1 MKLLRRMYNIIKYG
15 VGERARE
22 KKRADKQYKK
32 EAAFQSDRWDQREDL
47 ARRRYASYDEYVE
60 HQASKLD
67 KVIDRLQENQ
77 DEVLQEFLERFRTC
91 SQLQDVGSVLCLG
104 ARLGTEVQALH
115 LLGHFAVGVD
125 LNPGPN
131 NSYVLPG
138 DFHKL
143 VFADDSVDGVYTNTL
158 DHVFDLEK
166 FVSEIRRV
174 LRPRGIFLAE
184 FEVGFEE
191 GHIPGAFESLHWR
204 DSEELTD
211 RLRGLGGLGMEQ
223 LYELGETRR
232 GQRKLVVF
240 RKDFAEQMDTAEA
253 AEG

>member
-22 KKRADKQYKK
+22 RKRADKQEKK
-32 EAAFQSDRWDQREDL
+32 EAAFQSDRWQQGDDL
-47 ARRRYASYDEYVE
+47 ARRRYESYDQYVE

-77 DEVLQEFLERFRTC
+77 DEVLREFLERFRAC
-91 SQLQDVGSVLCLG
+91 SQLRDVGSVLCLG

-115 LLGHFAVGVD
+115 LLGHFAVGID
-125 LNPGPN
+125 LNPGPDN
-131 NSYVLPG
+131 PYVLPG

-166 FVSEIRRV
+166 FMSEVRRV
-174 LRPRGIFLAE
+174 LRPGGKFLAE

-191 GHIPGAFESLHWR
+191 GHIPGDFESLHWR
-204 DSEELTD
+204 DSAQLTNKIE
-211 RLRGLGGLGMEQ
+211 GLGGFGTEQ
-223 LYELGETRR
+223 VYDLGETRR
-232 GQRKLVVF
+232 GVRKLVVF
-240 RKDFAEQMDTAEA
+240 RKDSAGEVEAAEA